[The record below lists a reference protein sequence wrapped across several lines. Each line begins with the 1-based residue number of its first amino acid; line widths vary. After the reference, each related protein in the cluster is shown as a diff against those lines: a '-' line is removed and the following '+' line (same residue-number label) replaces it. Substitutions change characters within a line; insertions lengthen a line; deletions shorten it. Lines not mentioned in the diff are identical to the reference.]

1 MLTLERI
8 STIEDYSPYLQT
20 MTPTQLIYSFPN
32 GYGAS
37 IINNQY
43 SYGIELAVLKINQWE
58 RQIVYDTAITDD
70 VVPYIQDIKEIKQI
84 LKSIQAL

>member
-20 MTPTQLIYSFPN
+20 KTPTQLIYSFPN

-58 RQIVYDTAITDD
+58 RQIVYDTAITND
-70 VVPYIQDIKEIKQI
+70 VVPYIQDIKEIEQI